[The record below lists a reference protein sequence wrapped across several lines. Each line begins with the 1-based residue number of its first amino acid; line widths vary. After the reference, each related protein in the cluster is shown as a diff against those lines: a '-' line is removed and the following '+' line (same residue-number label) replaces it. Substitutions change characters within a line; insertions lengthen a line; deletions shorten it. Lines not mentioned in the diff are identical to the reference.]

1 MIDDDGREFGVDI
14 VKSKKIA
21 GSGGLWIYYCFPYY
35 LPRGS
40 VPPYPGFEVLKAW
53 LDINFISAAYKV
65 VTNLDGDDG
74 DYGDTTQSWT
84 THDRGVP
91 AGWGSEEATYSATLK
106 VTFSDPEEAMLFRL
120 MCS

>member
-65 VTNLDGDDG
+65 VTNLDS

-84 THDRGVP
+84 THGHGVP
-91 AGWGSEEATYSATLK
+91 AKLVEGDTYSATLK
-106 VTFSDPEEAMLFRL
+106 VIFNDPEEAMLFRL